1 MAQQQIVKEDRFVK
15 DERSIGELFSE
26 LANETTTL
34 LKQEVALLQVEL
46 TQKAAKIGK
55 NVGFL
60 VIGGV
65 IANAA
70 LLAFV
75 AALIAGLANF
85 MQLWLAAL
93 IVGVV
98 IAIAAAVLI
107 SSGLKNFKN
116 MDLKPKESVESLK
129 EDAKWLKEQ
138 I

>member
-1 MAQQQIVKEDRFVK
+1 MAQQQIVKEERPVK
-15 DERSIGELFSE
+15 DERSLGDLFSE

-34 LKQEVALLQVEL
+34 LKQEVALMQVEL
-46 TQKAAKIGK
+46 TQKAAKVGK

-60 VIGGV
+60 AIGGV
-65 IANAA
+65 VANAA
-70 LLAFV
+70 LLALV

-93 IVGVV
+93 IVGAV

-107 SSGLKNFKN
+107 SSGLKNLKN
-116 MDLKPKESVESLK
+116 MDLTPKESVESLK